1 MLDPIRIAALHD
13 AVWTNYITNKKNLPW
28 RDHATPYHVLV
39 SEIMSQ
45 QTQIERV
52 VPKYVAWMEKFPD
65 IYILAAAS
73 QADVLTMRSG
83 LGFNRRAINLHK
95 CAQAIVDIYDGIVPN
110 DPILLKKLP

>member
-1 MLDPIRIAALHD
+1 MLDPLRISALQD
-13 AVWTNYITNKKNLPW
+13 AVRANYAAHAKDLPW
-28 RDHATPYHVLV
+28 RTNATPYHVLV

-52 VPKYVAWMEKFPD
+52 VPKYLARMEKFPD
-65 IYILAAAS
+65 IYILAAVS

-95 CAQAIVDIYDGIVPN
+95 CAQTIVDIYDGVIPN